1 MLWTFP
7 KALLELAHENCHTKS
22 QPAVGYFS
30 LGENANAFFKAKIQ
44 ATQSHYYCNVKC
56 YSTQC
61 MYVVHLHKHCMM
73 FCFVYSSI
81 YNGLLKTLLFLFS

>member
-44 ATQSHYYCNVKC
+44 AT
-56 YSTQC
+56 
-61 MYVVHLHKHCMM
+61 
-73 FCFVYSSI
+73 
-81 YNGLLKTLLFLFS
+81 